1 MAVKFANLASSTLA
15 SSLTNSATSISIT
28 DASSFP
34 TLGSGDYFYASI
46 GEGSLS
52 EIVKVTAVSS
62 NTFTAVRGQ
71 DGTTARSHDSGTSVA
86 LRVVAAALDDIA
98 SQAQTAAD
106 TESVSISGDTMT
118 GNLSFGDNDKVI
130 LGAGNDLEIFSN
142 GSSALIKAGN
152 ATSDIRIESDNRLV
166 IADRGF
172 NEAFAVFNDDSDV
185 KLYHNGS
192 QKLATTSTGI
202 DVTGIIKA
210 SGNGKLQIADD
221 VEGSTFEFNVGGS
234 GALEIYDGSTERA
247 RIDSSGNFLVAKSN
261 TTFSN
266 YGVELRAG
274 NGGSRFIRSN
284 AEPILMN
291 RTGSDG
297 KVLGV
302 YKDGSEVGSI
312 GTTAGR
318 LYIGDGDVALRF
330 ADDLDFIA
338 PWNASTN
345 AARSG
350 AISLG
355 NSGNKFK
362 DLHLSGSITSGSITS
377 GAITSSATIT
387 APTLIAGAYGATVP
401 QAMASVLTLRTFMDS

>member
-98 SQAQTAAD
+98 SAAD

-130 LGAGNDLEIFSN
+130 LGAGNDLEIFST
-142 GSSALIKAGN
+142 GSAALIKAGN

-185 KLYHNGS
+185 KLYHDGT
-192 QKLATTSTGI
+192 QRLATTSSGV
-202 DVTGIIKA
+202 DVTGGITSGGLTVDYTGHRTGDAGLLVTNDASDWGVKIDKDGTDTYGLLVQADGTHAIMVRSSSGVQKA
-210 SGNGKLQIADD
+210 LISGTGNAD
-221 VEGSTFEFNVGGS
+221 FS
-234 GALEIYDGSTERA
+234 GALSISGTTVISSTR
-247 RIDSSGNFLVAKSN
+247 RLS
-261 TTFSN
+261 
-266 YGVELRAG
+266 LRAFKCLPTRVCMRLMRPYRTTHLAT
-274 NGGSRFIRSN
+274 RF
-284 AEPILMN
+284 
-291 RTGSDG
+291 T
-297 KVLGV
+297 
-302 YKDGSEVGSI
+302 
-312 GTTAGR
+312 
-318 LYIGDGDVALRF
+318 
-330 ADDLDFIA
+330 
-338 PWNASTN
+338 
-345 AARSG
+345 
-350 AISLG
+350 
-355 NSGNKFK
+355 
-362 DLHLSGSITSGSITS
+362 
-377 GAITSSATIT
+377 
-387 APTLIAGAYGATVP
+387 
-401 QAMASVLTLRTFMDS
+401 